1 MALVSQAVARLYF
14 TYFDFNPRGNAFMNQ
29 QAVEMKLDWDK
40 RAAEDAR
47 WYINTVRRQQTE
59 EEFDASGRHEVQCQI
74 VDGLALLTGGR
85 DPRQLRLLEIGCG
98 IGRMTKHLAAI
109 FGEVYAVDVSA
120 EMVRQAQARLQGLEN
135 VRLFETSGQ
144 DFALFPD
151 QSFDVIFSA
160 YVFQHVPSAAIIRS
174 NLVDAWRVLKPGGVF
189 KFVTN
194 GVTAEAADTKDSWNG
209 AAFPEPALRQLAH
222 ELDAQLLGLFGEE
235 TQYCWTM
242 LRRRVQAQPTAR
254 TQRPQVIL
262 SGHADDLAV
271 TEISLSGARPYLTL
285 VLAGDFSEWDDA
297 ASVRI
302 ELAGRSILPRYVG
315 PPGANALAALPA
327 PAAESLF
334 QVNLR
339 FATDLPLGELPLRI
353 HFADGS
359 NATAMV
365 KIIY

>member
-1 MALVSQAVARLYF
+1 
-14 TYFDFNPRGNAFMNQ
+14 MNQ

-59 EEFDASGRHEVQCQI
+59 EEFDASGRHEVQSQI
-74 VDGLALLTGGR
+74 VDGLALLTGDR
-85 DPRQLRLLEIGCG
+85 EPRHLRLLEIGCG

-120 EMVRQAQARLQGLEN
+120 EMIRQAQGRLQDLAN

-144 DFALFPD
+144 DFTLFPD

-194 GVTAEAADTKDSWNG
+194 GVTTKEPAPNDSWNG
-209 AAFPEPALRQLAH
+209 AAFPEAALRQLAH

-242 LRRRVQAQPTAR
+242 LRRRVKARPAMRNQLPT
-254 TQRPQVIL
+254 VVL
-262 SGHADDLAV
+262 CGHADDLAV
-271 TEISLSGARPYLTL
+271 TEIARSGARPYLTL
-285 VLAGDFSEWDDA
+285 VLAGEFSEWDDA
-297 ASVRI
+297 ASVRV
-302 ELAGRSILPRYVG
+302 EVAGRTILPRYVG
-315 PPGANALAALPA
+315 PPGANVLATQPNTVAK
-327 PAAESLF
+327 SLV
-334 QVNLR
+334 QINLKLED
-339 FATDLPLGELPLRI
+339 DLPLGELPLQV

-359 NATAMV
+359 NVATTV
-365 KIIY
+365 KLIH

>member
-1 MALVSQAVARLYF
+1 
-14 TYFDFNPRGNAFMNQ
+14 MNQ

-59 EEFDASGRHEVQCQI
+59 EEFDASGRHEVQSQI
-74 VDGLALLTGGR
+74 VDGLALLTDGR

-98 IGRMTKHLAAI
+98 IGRMTKHLADI

-120 EMVRQAQARLQGLEN
+120 EMIRQAQTRLQGLDN

-144 DFALFPD
+144 DFTLFPD
-151 QSFDVIFSA
+151 QSFDLIFSA
-160 YVFQHVPSAAIIRS
+160 YVFQHVPSAALIRS

-194 GVTAEAADTKDSWNG
+194 GVTTEAAVLNDSWNG
-209 AAFPEPALRQLAH
+209 ATFPETALRQLAH
-222 ELDAQLLGLFGEE
+222 DLDAQLLGLFGEE

-242 LRRRVQAQPTAR
+242 LRRRLQTQPTAR
-254 TQRPQVIL
+254 VQTPQVVL
-262 SGHADDLAV
+262 CGHADELAV
-271 TEISLSGARPYLTL
+271 TEISLSDARPYLTL
-285 VLAGDFSEWDDA
+285 VLAGEFSEWDDA

-302 ELAGRSILPRYVG
+302 ELAGRSILPRYAG
-315 PPGANALAALPA
+315 PPGTNVLAALPA
-327 PAAESLF
+327 HAAEALF

-339 FATDLPLGELPLRI
+339 LTPDLPLGDLPLQV
-353 HFADGS
+353 HWFDGVVS
-359 NATAMV
+359 MTSV
-365 KIIY
+365 KLVR

>member
-1 MALVSQAVARLYF
+1 
-14 TYFDFNPRGNAFMNQ
+14 MNQ

-74 VDGLALLTGGR
+74 VESLALLTGGR

-120 EMVRQAQARLQGLEN
+120 EMIRQAQMRLQGLEN

-144 DFALFPD
+144 DFTLFPD

-194 GVTAEAADTKDSWNG
+194 GVTTAEPGLQDSWNG
-209 AAFPEPALRQLAH
+209 AAFPEMALRQLAD
-222 ELDAQLLGLFGEE
+222 ELGAQLLGLFGEE

-242 LRRRVQAQPTAR
+242 LRHRLAPQPPVRQQA
-254 TQRPQVIL
+254 PQVIL
-262 SGHADDLAV
+262 CGHADDLTV
-271 TEISLSGARPYLTL
+271 TEISLSSMRPYVTL
-285 VLAGDFSEWDDA
+285 VLAGEFSEWDDA
-297 ASVRI
+297 ASVKI
-302 ELAGRSILPRYVG
+302 ELQGRSILPRYAG
-315 PPGANALAALPA
+315 PAGANVVAALPNYKA
-327 PAAESLF
+327 NSLF

-339 FATDLPLGELPLRI
+339 LPTDLPWGELPLLV
-353 HFADGS
+353 HFADNTVARAS
-359 NATAMV
+359 VTL
-365 KIIY
+365 IR

>member
-1 MALVSQAVARLYF
+1 MDQH
-14 TYFDFNPRGNAFMNQ
+14 
-29 QAVEMKLDWDK
+29 AVEMKLDWDK

-59 EEFDASGRHEVQCQI
+59 EEFDASGRHEVQSQI
-74 VDGLALLTGGR
+74 VDGLALLTGAR

-98 IGRMTKHLAAI
+98 IGRMTKHLAGI

-120 EMVRQAQARLQGLEN
+120 EMIRQAQTRLQGLDN

-194 GVTAEAADTKDSWNG
+194 GVTAAEPAPNDSWNG
-209 AAFPEPALRQLAH
+209 AAFPEAALRQLAD
-222 ELDAQLLGLFGEE
+222 ELGAQLLGLFGEE

-242 LRRRVQAQPTAR
+242 LRRRVQAQPVVR
-254 TQRPQVIL
+254 TQTPQVIL
-262 SGHADDLAV
+262 CGHADDLAV
-271 TEISLSGARPYLTL
+271 TEILLSGARPYLTL
-285 VLAGDFSEWDDA
+285 VLAGEFSEWDDA

-302 ELAGRSILPRYVG
+302 VLAGRTILPRYAG
-315 PPGANALAALPA
+315 PPGTNVLATLPA
-327 PAAESLF
+327 HTAEALF

-339 FATDLPLGELPLRI
+339 LAPDLPLGALPLQVNW
-353 HFADGS
+353 FDGVVS
-359 NATAMV
+359 TASV
-365 KIIY
+365 KLMR